1 MLPGHHGYLQGKRT
15 EVIEPA
21 RVLRMLGGSRGYQKF
36 VNEGLKDG
44 HKEEYYAVEDQRF
57 LGDEDFTES
66 MRGEGEEAR
75 PTPKGKR
82 EIDAAAR
89 KLSKFLRV
97 KLSRLRG
104 SERSWEVS
112 KARTWAAYVLV
123 RRLGYR
129 LSDVA
134 AYFGRDAA
142 TVASLLARLGAKVQ
156 TEAKEKDA
164 IERMVK
170 IVNS

>member
-1 MLPGHHGYLQGKRT
+1 
-15 EVIEPA
+15 
-21 RVLRMLGGSRGYQKF
+21 
-36 VNEGLKDG
+36 
-44 HKEEYYAVEDQRF
+44 
-57 LGDEDFTES
+57 

-82 EIDAAAR
+82 EIDAAAK
-89 KLSKFLRV
+89 KLGKFLRV

-112 KARTWAAYVLV
+112 KARTQAAYVLV